1 MTPDEVVASIDREE
15 VVDLALA
22 LGNIDSPT
30 GSEGPA
36 GQFVFDWL
44 TQNGFRP
51 RRFALTEDRFNVAA
65 WLDGSGGGY
74 SLIYNAHLDTTL
86 RPDAS
91 LSAKDPSDPLYHSA
105 WVDGDEIFGDGVVND
120 KGPMAAFLV
129 AAKAI
134 RDAGYPLKGDLI
146 VSAVAGEISREPI
159 DEWQGPGYLSKDLGA
174 RFMVTHGAVADFA
187 LVAEGTGFGIV
198 GIEPGKAHFK
208 ITIHTDTPRYY
219 TPYLPRPTGFSDAP
233 NAIVRAAAVIE
244 AFERWAFDYQTIHTY
259 RSEVGTIVPKASVN
273 AVRSGYPFNLTSA
286 PQVAQLFVDTRIL
299 PGANP
304 LDLRDELRGVLASIG
319 VEGTVELFLYR
330 PGFEAVGAERLIET
344 VRRNHDLVF
353 DAPPMIV
360 GEPVTS
366 MWRDTN
372 AFNELGIPAIS
383 YAPRSTSHAARKA
396 FKVKDLQ
403 DAALVYARIAM
414 DLCNQERAPFTPLGA
429 HVNRSIAASSQ
440 QAAGR
445 GS

>member
-1 MTPDEVVASIDREE
+1 MTPDEVVASIDRDE

-30 GSEGPA
+30 GSEGAA

-44 TQNGFRP
+44 TEHGFRP
-51 RRFALTEDRFNVAA
+51 KKMALTEDRFNVAA

-86 RPDAS
+86 RPDAN
-91 LSAKDPSDPLYHSA
+91 LSAKDPNDPLYHSA

-129 AAKAI
+129 AGKAI

-146 VSAVAGEISREPI
+146 ISAVAGEISREPI
-159 DEWQGPGYLSKDLGA
+159 DEWQGPAYLSKDLGA
-174 RFMVTHGAVADFA
+174 RFMVTHGAVADYA

-208 ITIHTDTPRYY
+208 ITIQTDTPRYY
-219 TPYLPRPTGFSDAP
+219 TPYLPRPTGLADAP

-244 AFERWAFDYQTIHTY
+244 AFERWAYDYQQRHTY

-304 LDLRDELRGVLASIG
+304 LDLRDELRAVLASIG

-353 DAPPMIV
+353 AEPPLIV

-383 YAPRSTSHAARKA
+383 YAPRATSHAARKA

-414 DLCNQERAPFTPLGA
+414 DLCNQDREPFTPLGA
-429 HVNRSIAASSQ
+429 HVNRSIAASAMR
-440 QAAGR
+440 AAAR